1 MPFKKPASKLAMKSE
16 TGKNKIVKQ
25 VKGKV
30 EDKGKGKGSRVKKE
44 SDSKSKLSSSRKKPA
59 SKKPA
64 SKKPASK
71 ERFHPE
77 LGYISEKEWKA
88 QKKSNLHHE
97 WVIIRDRNHA
107 CGTTFMT
114 WPEFYQTHKDEET
127 DFEDAGADFYAA

>member
-1 MPFKKPASKLAMKSE
+1 MKSE

>member
-1 MPFKKPASKLAMKSE
+1 MKSE
-16 TGKNKIVKQ
+16 TGKNKIVKK

-64 SKKPASK
+64 SKQ
-71 ERFHPE
+71 RFHPE

-97 WVIIRDRNHA
+97 WVVIRDRNHA

-127 DFEDAGADFYAA
+127 DFEDAGADFYA

>member
-30 EDKGKGKGSRVKKE
+30 EDKGKGKGSRVKE

-114 WPEFYQTHKDEET
+114 WPEFYQTHEET